1 MGDHREPSRTAA
13 IVALVLAFLIPVILV
28 FLYIDALARWWQ

>member
-1 MGDHREPSRTAA
+1 MGDHRQPSRTGAV
-13 IVALVLAFLIPVILV
+13 IVMILAVLGLFCGS